1 MAGVSRRPPA
11 YANRCVA
18 RKRAPTEHPGA
29 NRRRSPLAGDLT
41 GENSSAETR
50 NQLAGRKPVS
60 LCPAW
65 REYGDASGADPIA
78 AKNVI
83 EGIYEKSQILE
94 RFAEIGY
101 NTAMNQMG
109 MQEFFF
115 TVITELPI
123 SSSKMQS
130 KFLAFSTIQWKS
142 ESTSVNQGIT
152 LSNVQRV
159 RQPDA
164 KLPPER

>member
-1 MAGVSRRPPA
+1 MAEIWWTEEAVKWLQNIYDYISGADPEVSPQICRRMAGVSRRPPA

-109 MQEFFF
+109 M
-115 TVITELPI
+115 
-123 SSSKMQS
+123 
-130 KFLAFSTIQWKS
+130 
-142 ESTSVNQGIT
+142 
-152 LSNVQRV
+152 
-159 RQPDA
+159 
-164 KLPPER
+164 